1 MVKLTATFPDLS
13 KLLLRFG
20 AGSSF
25 IFHGSQKLFGAFGGS
40 GMEGFIKFIGSLGI
54 PYPEINAWLAAGSE
68 FFCGVA
74 LVIGF
79 FARLA
84 SIPLIFVMGVA
95 IYSVTGKKGFN
106 IVDGG
111 FEYNVVLITV
121 LLSIFLSGSGKY
133 SIKD

>member
-1 MVKLTATFPDLS
+1 MVKLTVNFPDLS
-13 KLLLRFG
+13 KLLLRLS

-25 IFHGSQKLFGAFGGS
+25 IFHGSQKLFGAFGGP
-40 GMEGFIKFIGSLGI
+40 GIGGFTKFIASLGI
-54 PYPEINAWLAAGSE
+54 PYPEINAWLAASAE
-68 FFCGVA
+68 FFCGIA
-74 LVIGF
+74 LVIGL

-111 FEYNVVLITV
+111 FEYNAVLITI

>member
-13 KLLLRFG
+13 KLLLRLAAG
-20 AGSSF
+20 ASF
-25 IFHGSQKLFGAFGGS
+25 VFHGSQKLFGAFGGS
-40 GMEGFIKFIGSLGI
+40 GIEGFTKFIGSLGI
-54 PYPEINAWLAAGSE
+54 PYAEVNAWLAAGTE
-68 FFCGVA
+68 FFCGIA
-74 LVIGF
+74 LIIGF

-84 SIPLIFVMGVA
+84 SIPLIVVMGVA

-111 FEYNVVLITV
+111 FEYNVTLIAL

>member
-1 MVKLTATFPDLS
+1 
-13 KLLLRFG
+13 
-20 AGSSF
+20 
-25 IFHGSQKLFGAFGGS
+25 
-40 GMEGFIKFIGSLGI
+40 MEGFIKFIGSLGI